1 MSTPARVLQ
10 EKRLWIIVLVV
21 LAILDVGMYV
31 LGVLPL
37 RGRVASMDA
46 QAQTARADLAQAERQ
61 LALAEQTV
69 AGKSR
74 AADQLRKFY
83 EQVLPVDQ
91 AGARRVTHLDLA
103 KLARKVNLRVER
115 KTQAQE
121 ELKDSA
127 LTRLDSDVVL
137 QGGYTDVREFL
148 FELEKAPEFI
158 VINDVGLVRRE
169 NEGTDLVLTLSLST
183 YYRSHRER

>member
-1 MSTPARVLQ
+1 M
-10 EKRLWIIVLVV
+10 
-21 LAILDVGMYV
+21 
-31 LGVLPL
+31 
-37 RGRVASMDA
+37 
-46 QAQTARADLAQAERQ
+46 
-61 LALAEQTV
+61 
-69 AGKSR
+69 
-74 AADQLRKFY
+74 RKFY